1 MGTMQSWL
9 PARGSGRFVLRALP
23 FVVAIMVHAQYA
35 PQYAQSFEGSL
46 TVLPFESGSTLD
58 AYVPAQD
65 LDLQKTV
72 LDFVDSGILV
82 GRKQPQAPKPTTPT
96 EAASQPQVG
105 QKSLQRS
112 ILKKPTSKSTNNSA
126 ANSTAN
132 SVEPKKSPFRKWV
145 KPQTSEAAA
154 PREVAKTKGAKTKG
168 EATVPKVARIP
179 SKPLLLNPAMTAPKP
194 VRKRRTTAASDR
206 STRSEEKTA
215 EPKKASPIPQAKTTA
230 KTATAKTKTPPVTAT
245 PSATTPT
252 KNLPPLTTSQ
262 ANLRKKIRGV
272 LTHYYNRP
280 MNTRDRS
287 PWELMHAM
295 LAFEAHSKVLQGGPN
310 GDPITAVG
318 WLCYNQECKRR
329 TLMYVDDDGKLQ
341 VRVGPA
347 LQGHRG
353 QLLAMLA
360 QSRINVNYPLLVE
373 DHKLEVADLIEME
386 KRTCYPRTELTF
398 KLIALMHYLDSDAT
412 WINDQGMEWNI
423 PRLISEEIRQ
433 PVRGAACGGTHR
445 LGGLTLAYKTRE
457 KRGEP
462 VDGQY
467 LKAKQF
473 VTRYQQYAYRQQNR
487 DGSFST
493 EWFRGPGNE
502 DDIDR
507 KLKTT
512 GHILEWLLYASGEK
526 ELKHWKTTKAV
537 NYLASIMERNRYKD
551 WEAGPLGHAI
561 HALLVYDRLVFA
573 PYDDSPGESIL
584 AEKTLSTQQGTKQAS
599 RPAPRQPSRR
609 SRRNR

>member
-9 PARGSGRFVLRALP
+9 PAQGSGRFVLRALP
-23 FVVAIMVHAQYA
+23 FVVAIIVHAQCA
-35 PQYAQSFEGSL
+35 PQCALGFEGSL
-46 TVLPFESGSTLD
+46 TILPFESGSTFDTYL
-58 AYVPAQD
+58 PAQD
-65 LDLQKTV
+65 LEVQKIV
-72 LDFVDSGILV
+72 LDFVDSEILL
-82 GRKQPQAPKPTTPT
+82 GRKQSPVQKPATVVAPPAQVKQKP
-96 EAASQPQVG
+96 V
-105 QKSLQRS
+105 QRS
-112 ILKKPTSKSTNNSA
+112 ILKKTTSKSTSKPA
-126 ANSTAN
+126 AKSSTQSLEA
-132 SVEPKKSPFRKWV
+132 KKSPFRKWV
-145 KPQTSEAAA
+145 KPQTNALS
-154 PREVAKTKGAKTKG
+154 KTKEPRVEV
-168 EATVPKVARIP
+168 EAPKIARIP
-179 SKPLLLNPAMTAPKP
+179 SKPLLRNPAKNTSKSPA
-194 VRKRRTTAASDR
+194 RRRTAAAASAPSPR
-206 STRSEEKTA
+206 TEEKTKA
-215 EPKKASPIPQAKTTA
+215 KTAKPKSARPIPQAK
-230 KTATAKTKTPPVTAT
+230 
-245 PSATTPT
+245 PSPETSPT
-252 KNLPPLTTSQ
+252 ESLPLLTTSQ
-262 ANLRKKIRGV
+262 RNLRKKIRGV

-329 TLMYVDDDGKLQ
+329 TLMFVDDDDQLQ

-360 QSRINVNYPLLVE
+360 QSRINVDYPLLVE
-373 DHKLEVADLIEME
+373 DHKLKVTDLIAME

-462 VDGQY
+462 IDGQY

-512 GHILEWLLYASGEK
+512 GHILEWLLYASSEK

-537 NYLASIMERNRYKD
+537 NYLASIMQRNRYKD

-573 PYDDSPGESIL
+573 PYDDSPGESTL
-584 AEKTLSTQQGTKQAS
+584 AADALPPQQRT
-599 RPAPRQPSRR
+599 RPAPRQTSRQTSRR
-609 SRRNR
+609 PKRKR